1 MGQAQSRKKRPA
13 TPLLPRADDQ
23 RPAPSRRPTAAR
35 PATAP
40 PPAMMMIP
48 QSAGNLLSAPSRQ
61 TARPA
66 LPAAVPSAVQLSGTL
81 ALGAGCYWGT
91 EKYVRKNFQTRF
103 PGSIHSCSVGFMSPL
118 SSPTIQNP
126 TYEQVGSGVASDY
139 IEVLLVELNEPEIHF
154 EELIRFFFQFHDP
167 TTRNRQGSDTGV
179 SYASWIFCA
188 DDAQTAIAT
197 RVKDQLQTAISLR
210 MVRCYEEK
218 EITTQI
224 TPLTDF
230 TRAPS
235 KHQAY
240 LEKHPNGYCNH
251 QIYLKE
257 WVDVS

>member
-1 MGQAQSRKKRPA
+1 MFHNGTSSKPQE
-13 TPLLPRADDQ
+13 TPGCTSSGDSILS
-23 RPAPSRRPTAAR
+23 APSRTTSRPDTLPAAL
-35 PATAP
+35 
-40 PPAMMMIP
+40 I
-48 QSAGNLLSAPSRQ
+48 QSAGNLLSTPMRQ
-61 TARPA
+61 TVRPA
-66 LPAAVPSAVQLSGTL
+66 PPAAIPSAVQLSGTL

-103 PGSIHSCSVGFMSPL
+103 PGSITSCSVGFMSSL
-118 SSPTIQNP
+118 SSPTLQNP
-126 TYEQVGSGVASDY
+126 TYEQVGSGVASGY

-167 TTRNRQGSDTGV
+167 TTRNRQGNDAGV

-197 RVKDQLQTAISLR
+197 RVKDQLQTAITLR

-240 LEKHPNGYCNH
+240 LDKHPNGYCNH